1 MLNPA
6 FLFQHAAP
14 NRNAYSFDRYC
25 PCSCA
30 DHLICI
36 TLSGLHLCLDDSSS
50 RVAGLPEAKL
60 AEDLGLVVPAGW
72 PANATV
78 CAAERRRCD
87 R

>member
-6 FLFQHAAP
+6 VLFQHAAP

-25 PCSCA
+25 PCSC
-30 DHLICI
+30 DHLICH

-60 AEDLGLVVPAGW
+60 AEDLELVVPAGW
-72 PANATV
+72 PANA
-78 CAAERRRCD
+78 AERRRGD
-87 R
+87 DSEDAL

>member
-25 PCSCA
+25 PQLRGSP
-30 DHLICI
+30 DMHH

-50 RVAGLPEAKL
+50 RVAGLPEARL

-78 CAAERRRCD
+78 CAAERRRGD